1 MASLSR
7 DLDRREPRLWQS
19 IRGISWGL
27 VLLICAAA
35 GFGIAVLYS
44 AADGSM
50 EPWAAKQT
58 IRFAIALILMV
69 GAALLDIRHW
79 FRAAYWVYA
88 IVLAL
93 VVAVDLRGFVG
104 MGAQRWIDLGVIQLQ
119 PSELMNVVVVL
130 ALARYFHSLS
140 GEEVGRIRYL
150 ILPALT
156 VGVPAALV
164 LKQPDLGTAVM
175 LLMGGAALFF
185 IAGVRLRYFAL
196 TAAAAATALPGV
208 WHFLR
213 DYQKSRIYT
222 FLDPDSDPLGA
233 GYHILQSKIALG
245 SGGLFGKGFLQ
256 GSQSHLSFL
265 PEKQTDFIFTTL
277 AEEFGLVGGLGLLA
291 LYSLIIVYGFA
302 IALRSRNHFGRLL
315 GLGIVTS
322 FFLSVFINT
331 AMVMGLIPVVGVP
344 LPLISYGGTA
354 MLAVM
359 FGFGLLINVGVHR
372 DTRLNR
378 SGERRPG

>member
-1 MASLSR
+1 MASISA
-7 DLDRREPRLWQS
+7 DPDRSELRLWQS

-58 IRFAIALILMV
+58 IRFASALILMV
-69 GAALLDIRHW
+69 GAALVDIRHW

-93 VVAVDLRGFVG
+93 VIAVDLRGFVG
-104 MGAQRWIDLGVIQLQ
+104 MGAQRWIDLRVIQLQ

-140 GEEVGRIRYL
+140 GEDVGRIRYL

>member
-1 MASLSR
+1 MASLSA
-7 DLDRREPRLWQS
+7 DVDRSGPRLWQS

-27 VLLICAAA
+27 ILLICAAA

-58 IRFAIALILMV
+58 IRFSIALILMV
-69 GAALLDIRHW
+69 GAALVDIRHW

-104 MGAQRWIDLGVIQLQ
+104 MGAQRWIDLGLIQLQ
-119 PSELMNVVVVL
+119 PSELMNVALVL

-140 GEEVGRIRYL
+140 SEEIGRIRYL

-164 LKQPDLGTAVM
+164 LKQPDLGTAVI
-175 LLMGGAALFF
+175 LLLSGAVLYF

-196 TAAAAATALPGV
+196 TAAAAAAALPGV
-208 WHFLR
+208 WHLLR
-213 DYQKSRIYT
+213 DYQKNRIYT

-291 LYSLIIVYGFA
+291 LCSMIIVYGFA

-315 GLGIVTS
+315 GLGIATNL
-322 FFLSVFINT
+322 FLSVFINT

-359 FGFGLLINVGVHR
+359 LGFGLLLNVGVHR

>member
-1 MASLSR
+1 
-7 DLDRREPRLWQS
+7 
-19 IRGISWGL
+19 
-27 VLLICAAA
+27 
-35 GFGIAVLYS
+35 
-44 AADGSM
+44 
-50 EPWAAKQT
+50 
-58 IRFAIALILMV
+58 
-69 GAALLDIRHW
+69 
-79 FRAAYWVYA
+79 
-88 IVLAL
+88 
-93 VVAVDLRGFVG
+93 
-104 MGAQRWIDLGVIQLQ
+104 
-119 PSELMNVVVVL
+119 
-130 ALARYFHSLS
+130 
-140 GEEVGRIRYL
+140 
-150 ILPALT
+150 
-156 VGVPAALV
+156 
-164 LKQPDLGTAVM
+164 
-175 LLMGGAALFF
+175 
-185 IAGVRLRYFAL
+185 L
-196 TAAAAATALPGV
+196 TAAAAAAALPGV

-213 DYQKSRIYT
+213 DYQKNRIYT

-277 AEEFGLVGGLGLLA
+277 AEEFGFVGGLGLLA

-315 GLGIVTS
+315 GLGIVTN

-359 FGFGLLINVGVHR
+359 LGFGLLLNVGVHR

-378 SGERRPG
+378 SGERRPR